1 MHLRTLSPLR
11 LLVFPLL
18 VLLALFA
25 GTPAHP
31 AANEVLVLRLD
42 GAIGH
47 GDGRGMPKQNPFP
60 RRVATRSDGPT
71 A

>member
-11 LLVFPLL
+11 PLVFPLL

-31 AANEVLVLRLD
+31 AAN
-42 GAIGH
+42 
-47 GDGRGMPKQNPFP
+47 
-60 RRVATRSDGPT
+60 
-71 A
+71 